1 MFAPVLFVC
10 VCFEN
15 MCVCVCVR
23 VDSQVQIPKVI
34 CKAINSSSR
43 SLITFQMFSLT

>member
-15 MCVCVCVR
+15 MCVCVR